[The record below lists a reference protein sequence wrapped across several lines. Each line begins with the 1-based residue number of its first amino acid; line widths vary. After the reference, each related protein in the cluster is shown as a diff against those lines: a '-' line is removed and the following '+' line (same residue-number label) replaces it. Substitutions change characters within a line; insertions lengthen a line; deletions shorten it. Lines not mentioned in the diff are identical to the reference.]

1 MSFNLDQN
9 AYLSLRNIIS
19 ERTSSIVAWVG
30 SGLSAPLGIP
40 TWPLLKRGLIQA
52 LNDKSQSL
60 GPNDRAALQ
69 RHVAAIL
76 GQRNLWIAFEMLQE
90 HLGAATFRDTIR
102 EAVRPAETADPPA
115 SYRYLWRLRIR
126 GLINLNIDRLA
137 TKACVQE
144 TANKIPREFTGAQGT
159 HLGFLLKENRPF
171 ILNLHGHA
179 DDSSTWVFTKS
190 QLEDL
195 MATPSYGE
203 FIRSCLL
210 SNTILFLG
218 LNADDLAVGGH
229 LEALAKLNIQPG
241 THYWVTSRT
250 DLPTDR
256 WAEAVG
262 IRVIRY
268 EAPADDHSAL
278 DEMFEDLVAFVP
290 PEDPPET
297 MPVVSSSASLALGRL
312 PAPGELA
319 KGDAEAIRRTLNSFV
334 QRMLE
339 GGNDTDREYT
349 QFRRDYDEAIHRA
362 WYVSTEP
369 DRNKLLGY
377 KLESQAAKGAFG
389 TVYRAVGSSGEPLAI
404 KVLLVDIRNNT
415 ELLQSFRRGVR
426 AMHILSNHKVDG
438 VVEYRDSSEIPAF
451 VVMDWVDGPSL
462 QEAVQSRLLQGW
474 DMVLRVGKDLT
485 RIVRRAH
492 ELPERVLHRDL
503 RPSNV
508 MLKDFYADPDNWRVV
523 VLDFDLSWHRGS
535 TEKSVV
541 YGSTLFGYLAP
552 EQIQRLHGVSTR
564 HSAVDSFGL
573 GMTLFFMVSRRDPV
587 PDQQRHAD
595 WPGIV
600 RSACRACPADGW
612 SSLPERF
619 ARLILNATHDA
630 QAKRWDLAQIE
641 NELIRLLEA
650 ATTPELV
657 DSLDF
662 LVEELAAR
670 TNSLTGY
677 TWDEDAGAASRELP
691 TGLRVCLR
699 GEARGRAVAL
709 TVDWDSTGVHQ
720 YKKVGKWL
728 LPAGDNCA
736 AILRSAHWEVRP
748 CHIDTGVLRVRARID
763 AETVRRELAELPA
776 GLDRAMERLR
786 LP

>member
-1 MSFNLDQN
+1 MSFNLEQN

-40 TWPLLKRGLIQA
+40 TWTPLKRRLIQA
-52 LNDKSQSL
+52 LNDKSESL
-60 GPNDRAALQ
+60 APNDRPALQ
-69 RHVAAIL
+69 RHVAAII
-76 GQRNLWIAFEMLQE
+76 GQGDLWIAFEMLQK

-102 EAVRPAETADPPA
+102 EAVRPADTADPPA
-115 SYRYLWRLRIR
+115 SYRYLWHLRIR

-144 TANKIPREFTGAQGT
+144 TGNKTPLEFTGAQGT
-159 HLGFLLKENRPF
+159 QLGFLLKENRPF

-190 QLEDL
+190 QLENL
-195 MATPSYGE
+195 IATPSYGE

-218 LNADDLAVGGH
+218 LSADDLAVGGH
-229 LEALAKLNIQPG
+229 LEALAKLQIQSG
-241 THYWVTSRT
+241 THYWVTSRADLAT
-250 DLPTDR
+250 DK

-262 IRVIRY
+262 VRVIRY

-278 DEMFEDLVAFVP
+278 DEMFEDLLAFVP

-297 MPVVSSSASLALGRL
+297 MPVVSSSASLALGGL
-312 PAPGELA
+312 PAPEELA
-319 KGDAEAIRRTLNSFV
+319 KGDAEVIRRTLNSFV

-339 GGNDTDREYT
+339 RGKDTDREYS
-349 QFRRDYDEAIHRA
+349 QFLRDYDEAIHRG
-362 WYVSTEP
+362 WYVSTIP
-369 DRNKLLGY
+369 GRNKLLGY
-377 KLESQAAKGAFG
+377 ELQSEAAKGAFG
-389 TVYRAVGSSGEPLAI
+389 TVYQAVGSSGEPLAI
-404 KVLLVDIRNNT
+404 KVLLVDIRKDPA
-415 ELLQSFRRGVR
+415 LLQSFRRGVR
-426 AMHILSNHKVDG
+426 SMRILSKHKVDG

-451 VVMDWVDGPSL
+451 AVMDWVEGPSL
-462 QEAVQSRLLQGW
+462 QEAVQSKLLQGW
-474 DMVLRVGKDLT
+474 DMILRVGKHLS
-485 RIVRRAH
+485 RIVRHAH

-508 MLKDFYADPDNWRVV
+508 MLKNFYTDPQDWRVV

-541 YGSTLFGYLAP
+541 FGSTLYGYLAP

-573 GMTLFFMVSRRDPV
+573 GMTLFFMVSGRHPV
-587 PDQQRHAD
+587 PDEHRHD
-595 WPGIV
+595 GWSHIV
-600 RSACRACPADGW
+600 RSACHAYPSTDWR
-612 SSLPERF
+612 SLPDRF

-641 NELIRLLEA
+641 NELTRLLEA
-650 ATTPELV
+650 AVAPQSV
-657 DSLDF
+657 DTLDL
-662 LVEELAAR
+662 LVEELATR
-670 TNSLTGY
+670 TSILTDH
-677 TWDEDAGAASRELP
+677 TWDEDTGAACRELP
-691 TGLRVCLR
+691 TGLRVRLR
-699 GEARGRAVAL
+699 GEARRRALAL
-709 TVDWDSTGVHQ
+709 EVDWGATGVQ
-720 YKKVGKWL
+720 EYRKVGKWL
-728 LPAGDNCA
+728 VPAAETCA
-736 AILRSAHWEVRP
+736 AILRSAGWKVTPYEY
-748 CHIDTGVLRVRARID
+748 DTGVLRLEASID
-763 AETVRRELAELPA
+763 AETVRRGLTELPPE
-776 GLDRAMERLR
+776 LDRAMERLR

>member
-1 MSFNLDQN
+1 
-9 AYLSLRNIIS
+9 
-19 ERTSSIVAWVG
+19 VAWVG
-30 SGLSAPLGIP
+30 SGLSAPLIP
-40 TWPLLKRGLIQA
+40 TWAPLKRRLIQA

-60 GPNDRAALQ
+60 VRNDRDALQ
-69 RHVAAIL
+69 RHVAAIV
-76 GQRNLWIAFEMLQE
+76 GQGNPWIAFEMLQK
-90 HLGAATFRDTIR
+90 HLGAATFRETIR

-144 TANKIPREFTGAQGT
+144 TANETPREFTGAQGT
-159 HLGFLLKENRPF
+159 QLGFLLKENRPF
-171 ILNLHGHA
+171 ILNLHGNA

-218 LNADDLAVGGH
+218 LSADDLAVGGH
-229 LEALAKLNIQPG
+229 LEALAKLNIQSG
-241 THYWVTSRT
+241 THYWVTSRADLAT
-250 DLPTDR
+250 DQ

-268 EAPADDHSAL
+268 EAPANDHSAV
-278 DEMFEDLVAFVP
+278 DQMFEDLLTFVP

-297 MPVVSSSASLALGRL
+297 MPVVSSSASLALGGL
-312 PAPGELA
+312 PAPGELE
-319 KGDAEAIRRTLNSFV
+319 KRDAEVIRRTLNSFV

-339 GGNDTDREYT
+339 RGNNTDREYT

-369 DRNKLLGY
+369 GRNKLLGY
-377 KLESQAAKGAFG
+377 KLESQAAQGAFG
-389 TVYRAVGSSGEPLAI
+389 TVYQAVGSSGEPLAI

-426 AMHILSNHKVDG
+426 SMHILSKRKVDG

-451 VVMDWVDGPSL
+451 VVMDWVEGPSL
-462 QEAVQSRLLQGW
+462 QEAVKSKLLQDW
-474 DMVLRVGKDLT
+474 DMVLRVGKYLA
-485 RIVRRAH
+485 RIIRAAH

-508 MLKDFYADPDNWRVV
+508 MLKDFYTDPHDWRVV

-541 YGSTLFGYLAP
+541 FGSTLYGYLAP

-573 GMTLFFMVSRRDPV
+573 GMTLFFMVSGRDPI
-587 PDQQRHAD
+587 PDEHRHAQWTD
-595 WPGIV
+595 IV
-600 RSACRACPADGW
+600 RRACRAHPSDGW
-612 SSLPERF
+612 SSLPERT
-619 ARLILNATHDA
+619 ARLILNATQEA

-641 NELIRLLEA
+641 NELTHLLEA
-650 ATTPELV
+650 ATTPKLV
-657 DSLDF
+657 DNLDL
-662 LVEELAAR
+662 LVEELATRA
-670 TNSLTGY
+670 SILADH
-677 TWDEDAGAASRELP
+677 TWNEDAGAASRELP
-691 TGLRVCLR
+691 TGLRVSLR
-699 GEARGRAVAL
+699 GEARSRAVAL
-709 TVDWDSTGVHQ
+709 EVDWGATGVQEH
-720 YKKVGKWL
+720 KKVHKWIA
-728 LPAGDNCA
+728 PAGENCA
-736 AILRSAHWEVRP
+736 AILRSVGWTVSPYE
-748 CHIDTGVLRVRARID
+748 IDTGVLRLRASID
-763 AETVRRELAELPA
+763 AEIVRRRLAELSSQ
-776 GLDRAMERLR
+776 LDRAMERLR